1 VPAVDVSLGDRILRQ
16 FVGRSVGWYD
26 LAPSLIRACGLT
38 RGVEVGVWQG
48 TLSRILIEL
57 SGVEHLTLVD
67 EWMVRR
73 YCTGQAV
80 ITQGPGYTQQEME
93 NAAGLVQL
101 FACHYPEQ
109 VTILRMSSLQA
120 AQRIPDR
127 SVEFVILDASHDLN
141 SVRDDLEA
149 WESKIRPGGMF
160 LGDDYDGD
168 FPGVGQAVRERYGDT
183 FEVIGPMWFRSM

>member
-1 VPAVDVSLGDRILRQ
+1 MDVSVEQRLLTQ
-16 FVGRSVGWYD
+16 LEGRSVGWYD
-26 LAPSLIRACGLT
+26 LCPALIRELELK

-73 YCTGQAV
+73 FCNGKSV
-80 ITQGPGYTQQEME
+80 LTQGPGYTQQEME

-101 FACHYPEQ
+101 FACRHPDQ

-120 AQRIPDR
+120 AVRVPDG
-127 SVEFVILDASHDLN
+127 SVDFVILDASHDLN

-149 WESKIRPGGMF
+149 WAPKVRTGGILM
-160 LGDDYDGD
+160 GDDFGED
-168 FPGVGQAVRERYGDT
+168 FPGVGQAVWERYGEN
-183 FEVIGPMWFRSM
+183 FEVIGPMWWKVM